1 MNVVVTHRGARDAY
15 QVAAGL
21 AEAGMLHRLVT
32 DLFWPADTAWAR
44 GLERWLPAS
53 VRQALRRRGEP
64 AVPSRLVELCT
75 GSGVSSLALS
85 KMAAVP
91 FGVQKKAVR
100 WNDNVLGRRAGRI
113 AAAGKAALLSY
124 SYYGYAAFRNL
135 PEDLPRILF
144 QLHPHPSSV
153 RSILR
158 RELELHPGCAASL
171 QKEWE
176 LALSDDEFE
185 QLVAETR
192 MAQHWIA
199 ASSFTKQTLI
209 ENGAPADRIHVTP
222 YGVDSDRFRPPKSR
236 TTGGPLRL
244 LFVGTLNQR
253 KGIRYLL
260 EALRLLNTRQISLT
274 FCGRVVDDLKVFAP
288 WRDQV
293 EIRPNVSA
301 GELVRAYQR
310 ANLFVFPSLAEG
322 FGHVLLEAMSCGLP
336 ILSTTRTAAVDLVK
350 DSEGFVVEPG
360 DPQALAERIEW
371 ALLHRS
377 QLAEMGPAARL
388 RAEQCNWAHFRS
400 LLTRAV
406 RSVLDGIA

>member
-21 AEAGMLHRLVT
+21 AEAGLLHRLVT
-32 DLFWPADTAWAR
+32 DLFWPSDAAWAR
-44 GLERWLPAS
+44 GLERWLPSS

-64 AVPSRLVELCT
+64 RVPSHLVELCT

-85 KMAAVP
+85 KMASVP
-91 FGVQKKAVR
+91 FGVQKKAIR

-113 AAAGKAALLSY
+113 AAANKTALLSY

-144 QLHPHPSSV
+144 QLHPHPASV
-153 RSILR
+153 RTILR
-158 RELELHPGCAASL
+158 RELELHPECATSL

-176 LALSDDEFE
+176 LALSEEEFE

-199 ASSFTKQTLI
+199 ASSFTKQTLM
-209 ENGAPADRIHVTP
+209 EHGAPADRIHVTP
-222 YGVDSDRFRPPKSR
+222 YGVDAARFRPPQSR
-236 TTGGPLRL
+236 STSGPLRL
-244 LFVGTLNQR
+244 LFAGTLNQR

-260 EALRLLNTRQISLT
+260 DALRLLNTRQISVT
-274 FCGRVVDDLKVFAP
+274 FCGRVVDDLEVFAP

-301 GELVRAYQR
+301 AELVRAYQQ

-322 FGHVLLEAMSCGLP
+322 FGHVLLEAMACGLP
-336 ILSTTRTAAVDLVK
+336 VLSTTRTAAVDLVQGA
-350 DSEGFVVEPG
+350 EGFVVEPG

-371 ALLHRS
+371 ALLHRN
-377 QLAEMGPAARL
+377 QLTEMGAAARL
-388 RAEQCNWAHFRS
+388 RAEQCNWAHFRT
-400 LLTRAV
+400 LLTQAV
-406 RSVLDGIA
+406 RSVLEGTA